1 MVIFFVFL
9 DSICLLL
16 KAAEYSR
23 ADELAERWL
32 SCEENFLNHKYLKI
46 TELYVKHVLLPQGL
60 HRRIDNFLEGNE
72 ALTLEQKQVRV
83 CVLSFFV
90 EKKQYI
96 IIIVATVFLGKRSC
110 FETHGHHFNMHT
122 LRSRSY
128 FLLKDNSNHEV
139 LTLWLKRNEAI
150 SLSCNTIIILNVL
163 N

>member
-1 MVIFFVFL
+1 MKIVGAVLNCFFFVFL
-9 DSICLLL
+9 GSICLLL

-32 SCEENFLNHKYLKI
+32 SCEENFLHHKYLKI

-90 EKKQYI
+90 EKKKQY

-110 FETHGHHFNMHT
+110 FEIHGYHFYAYPACQK
-122 LRSRSY
+122 LFFAERQ
-128 FLLKDNSNHEV
+128 LKP
-139 LTLWLKRNEAI
+139 
-150 SLSCNTIIILNVL
+150 
-163 N
+163 

>member
-1 MVIFFVFL
+1 MFFFVFL

-32 SCEENFLNHKYLKI
+32 SCEENFLHHKYLKI

-90 EKKQYI
+90 EKKKQYKI

-110 FETHGHHFNMHT
+110 FETHGHHFYAYPACQK
-122 LRSRSY
+122 LFFAERQ
-128 FLLKDNSNHEV
+128 LKP
-139 LTLWLKRNEAI
+139 
-150 SLSCNTIIILNVL
+150 
-163 N
+163 

>member
-1 MVIFFVFL
+1 MKIVGAVLNFFFVFL

-32 SCEENFLNHKYLKI
+32 SCEENFLHHKYLKI

-83 CVLSFFV
+83 CVLS
-90 EKKQYI
+90 
-96 IIIVATVFLGKRSC
+96 C
-110 FETHGHHFNMHT
+110 
-122 LRSRSY
+122 
-128 FLLKDNSNHEV
+128 LLYTSPSPRD
-139 LTLWLKRNEAI
+139 A
-150 SLSCNTIIILNVL
+150 
-163 N
+163 